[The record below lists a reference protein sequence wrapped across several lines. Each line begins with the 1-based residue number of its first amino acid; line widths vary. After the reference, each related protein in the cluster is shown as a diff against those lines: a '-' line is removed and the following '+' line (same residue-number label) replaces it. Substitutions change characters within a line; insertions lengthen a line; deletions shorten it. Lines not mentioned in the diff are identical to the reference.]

1 MGGDGV
7 WEEDVI
13 LVHVLVGGGLL
24 SNLTPI
30 TGQPASHGAQ
40 AQAQFCLDQVEK
52 KSEGVFAQP
61 KRGRWSKTKIEALE
75 QHQSLEAGQRPSVIQ
90 RQPTLSPCCIRSV
103 P

>member
-1 MGGDGV
+1 MRVGGDGV

-13 LVHVLVGGGLL
+13 LVHVLVGVD
-24 SNLTPI
+24 SIKSHTPI

-75 QHQSLEAGQRPSVIQ
+75 EHRSRPAAQRYTAPAY
-90 RQPTLSPCCIRSV
+90 LSPCCIRTAM
-103 P
+103 

>member
-30 TGQPASHGAQ
+30 TGQPAMELKLKPS
-40 AQAQFCLDQVEK
+40 FVLTRSKRKVRVCLRSQ
-52 KSEGVFAQP
+52 
-61 KRGRWSKTKIEALE
+61 RGDGDGLK
-75 QHQSLEAGQRPSVIQ
+75 QR
-90 RQPTLSPCCIRSV
+90 
-103 P
+103 